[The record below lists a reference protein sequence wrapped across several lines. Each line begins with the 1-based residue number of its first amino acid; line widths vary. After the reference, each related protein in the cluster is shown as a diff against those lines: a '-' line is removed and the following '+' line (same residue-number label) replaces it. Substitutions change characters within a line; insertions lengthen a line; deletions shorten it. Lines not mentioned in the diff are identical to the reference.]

1 MAESGLRSKNF
12 YTGLSHLNEFR
23 GYMNGGG
30 YFNNGYDTLTRK
42 YDPYIQGDFE
52 PSGIENS
59 DNITKEDALLRE
71 ILEERYITFYA
82 QIEGFNDVR
91 RTRKENY
98 GVQLTP
104 NTGSSLPERFLYPQ
118 SEIDTNPNTPSPIP
132 GFFEPTRVNK

>member
-1 MAESGLRSKNF
+1 MKVLGIIFILLDQVLLILLLDILQDLIIFRVSFAENLLTMAESGLRSKNF

-71 ILEERYITFYA
+71 ILKKDI
-82 QIEGFNDVR
+82 
-91 RTRKENY
+91 
-98 GVQLTP
+98 
-104 NTGSSLPERFLYPQ
+104 
-118 SEIDTNPNTPSPIP
+118 
-132 GFFEPTRVNK
+132 